1 MLRAS
6 NLCFAYPG
14 RPVLEGVSLS
24 LAPGEV
30 LAVLGPNGAGK
41 STLLRCLAG
50 ALTSSS
56 RVRFSGGVELL
67 GRALADI
74 PATERAR
81 LIAYVPQHIPPRLPF
96 TIFETVLMGRRPYLS
111 WRPRPEDLDAVW
123 RALGRLGL
131 AELAEREYG
140 EISGGQRQKVAL
152 ARALA
157 QESRLLVMDEPT
169 SSLDLKHQLEVMAL
183 LRQLAEEEG
192 RGVALAVHDLNLAA
206 RFASRTLLLCRGR
219 VAACGP
225 PAEVLTESAIR
236 EVFGVEVLR
245 MDSGPCPMVFPLA
258 ASQGFFE

>member
-1 MLRAS
+1 MLCAS
-6 NLCFAYPG
+6 KLCFAYPG
-14 RPVLEGVSLS
+14 RPVLEDVSLT
-24 LAPGEV
+24 LHPGEV

-50 ALTSSS
+50 AL
-56 RVRFSGGVELL
+56 VPSGRAGGSGAVALS
-67 GRALADI
+67 GRALADF
-74 PATERAR
+74 PATKRAR
-81 LIAYVPQHIPPRLPF
+81 LLAYVPQHIPPRLPF
-96 TIFETVLMGRRPYLS
+96 TVFETVLMGRRPYLS

-131 AELAEREYG
+131 TELAEREYG

-192 RGVALAVHDLNLAA
+192 RGVALAMHDLNLAA
-206 RFASRTLLLCRGR
+206 RHATRTLLLRHGR
-219 VAACGP
+219 VF
-225 PAEVLTESAIR
+225 AEGRPEDVLTESAIR

-245 MDSGPCPMVFPLA
+245 VDSGPCPMVFPLS
-258 ASQGFFE
+258 ASPDII